1 MTAFHLQKLNPPVK
15 RSQPKTK
22 SRRLSPRRAR
32 GNHIY
37 KLSIVIGQSH
47 SRTHVHTCAQ
57 ILSKYYVYANVYY
70 YHCQESQAAQEA
82 TQALYNV
89 VDAAVRC
96 VVEMVIKI
104 GDTFKYYYW
113 IIAATDCYIISII
126 CTTHYLL
133 VYLSMFLF
141 CFWLSSVK

>member
-1 MTAFHLQKLNPPVK
+1 MQTYIITTA
-15 RSQPKTK
+15 K
-22 SRRLSPRRAR
+22 SRRR
-32 GNHIY
+32 H
-37 KLSIVIGQSH
+37 
-47 SRTHVHTCAQ
+47 
-57 ILSKYYVYANVYY
+57 
-70 YHCQESQAAQEA
+70 AQEV